1 MSRLSALVAEIE
13 RRTTV
18 ETRLGQMTPE
28 NRALV
33 ANARAELEATASC
46 VRPAIRRRN
55 ALKRELAELEASLMP
70 YDRARERLRDA
81 RRSIADDF
89 EHRIEGLYRYRDNT
103 DKLIN
108 RLDRLDPEWRERVI
122 HGGPMLRPDHE
133 TFEAK

>member
-1 MSRLSALVAEIE
+1 MSKLSELVAEIQ
-13 RRTTV
+13 RRTAV

-33 ANARAELEATASC
+33 ANARAELEAIASC

-70 YDRARERLRDA
+70 YDRARSRLSQVRKATAKEGERRYDRLCRY
-81 RRSIADDF
+81 SADTN
-89 EHRIEGLYRYRDNT
+89 L
-103 DKLIN
+103 LIGQ
-108 RLDRLDPEWRERVI
+108 LDLLDPEWRERVI